1 MEEIKPNEGQTPT
14 PEHNENPAPDYHS
27 LYQATLKAFE
37 EYKNA
42 TTAKFDFLN
51 SKVAQLEVQIENNK
65 PNPNKPKNIIF

>member
-1 MEEIKPNEGQTPT
+1 MEEIKPNEGQTTT

-51 SKVAQLEVQIENNK
+51 SKVAQLETHYQNQNQNQTKKDIK
-65 PNPNKPKNIIF
+65 I